1 MATLFWVVL
10 LAAGHAFRYEQLEE
24 EDVLPRLRA
33 FDETGLR
40 QLMKGHELPLTLSS
54 FAETNASFPEVPF
67 FWRERLTIVKR
78 LGSGSYGEV
87 FKCKVACA
95 GDDEDDFATLKLIT
109 RRNAFIDR
117 EIGFLKKMNEVSDY
131 CVSAV
136 GSPATFHS
144 DEGTWLL
151 MPYLNGGDFLKLTN
165 PCWGNKGRAGPG
177 YCRLS
182 SQPKN
187 DWDNLGQDILGHNIS
202 NAIVLAYFHQIVQG
216 VEALHSSGIIHTD
229 LKPENAMLSC
239 RDGKCFASV
248 IDLGLGCEPNVTGSC
263 GKTGTPSYLAPEVWK
278 EQPRSALTSPMRDV
292 WSLGVMLY
300 LLAYPR
306 VPPFMKDKTG
316 QTQIKYKP
324 SEDTTIGKDNLD
336 LLIAQMLDPDPRMRA
351 PIATILSMLEEII
364 KTDYAAPREVIKM
377 IDEKPVD
384 RGATMPVAK
393 CLFDKLDYDVGDQ
406 PFEREMCV
414 DDVTEAKGIMRCGVC
429 VGCNP
434 CCKCRVLRHGQKVKE
449 HFRQR
454 VCK

>member
-1 MATLFWVVL
+1 MAALFWVVL
-10 LAAGHAFRYEQLEE
+10 LAGGHAFRYEQLEE

-67 FWRERLTIVKR
+67 FWRERLTIVKP

-87 FKCKVACA
+87 FKCKVACS
-95 GDDEDDFATLKLIT
+95 GDDDFITLKLIT
-109 RRNAFIDR
+109 KWQSEKVQQ
-117 EIGFLKKMNEVSDY
+117 EIEFLKKMNEVSDY
-131 CVSAV
+131 CVSAI
-136 GSPATFHS
+136 GSPASFHS

-151 MPYLNGGDFLKLTN
+151 MPYLNGGDFYQFLKT
-165 PCWGNKGRAGPG
+165 CIRAKG
-177 YCRLS
+177 CRD
-182 SQPKN
+182 PNYHFN
-187 DWDNLGQDILGHNIS
+187 DWDKIGGGIS
-202 NAIVLAYFHQIVQG
+202 NAMVLAYFHQVVQG
-216 VEALHSSGIIHTD
+216 VAALHSSGIIHTD